1 MTKKDKLLERFLAL
15 PNDFSFDELKSLLES
30 MGFEIENKGKTSGSR
45 VAFVHINFRRH
56 ILIHKPH
63 PSKIINKIYLKQIKK
78 YPPISTL
85 VVFI

>member
-15 PNDFSFDELKSLLES
+15 PNDFTFDELKSLLES

-45 VAFVHINFRRH
+45 VAFIHINFRRH

-63 PSKIINKIYLKQIKK
+63 PSKIINKIYLKQIKMEL
-78 YPPISTL
+78 TL
-85 VVFI
+85 KKII

>member
-15 PNDFSFDELKSLLES
+15 PNDFTFDELKSLLES

-45 VAFVHINFRRH
+45 VAFVHINYRKH

-63 PSKIINKIYLKQIKK
+63 PSKIIKKFYLKQIKMEL
-78 YPPISTL
+78 TL
-85 VVFI
+85 KKII

>member
-15 PNDFSFDELKSLLES
+15 PNNFTFDELKSLLES

-45 VAFVHINFRRH
+45 VAFVHINFSKH

-63 PSKIINKIYLKQIKK
+63 PSKIINKIYLKQIKMEL
-78 YPPISTL
+78 TL
-85 VVFI
+85 KKII

>member
-30 MGFEIENKGKTSGSR
+30 MGFEIENKGNTAGSR
-45 VAFVHINFRRH
+45 FAFVHINFRRH

-63 PSKIINKIYLKQIKK
+63 PSKIINKIYLKQIKMEL
-78 YPPISTL
+78 TL
-85 VVFI
+85 KKII

>member
-15 PNDFSFDELKSLLES
+15 PNDFTFDELKSLLES

-45 VAFVHINFRRH
+45 VAFVHINYRKH

-63 PSKIINKIYLKQIKK
+63 PSKIIKKFYLKQIKME
-78 YPPISTL
+78 
-85 VVFI
+85 

>member
-15 PNDFSFDELKSLLES
+15 PNDFTFDELKSLLES
-30 MGFEIENKGKTSGSR
+30 MGFEVENKGKTSGSR

-63 PSKIINKIYLKQIKK
+63 PSKIINKIYLKQIKMEL
-78 YPPISTL
+78 TL
-85 VVFI
+85 KKII

>member
-63 PSKIINKIYLKQIKK
+63 PSKIINKIYLKQIKMEL
-78 YPPISTL
+78 TL
-85 VVFI
+85 KKII

>member
-15 PNDFSFDELKSLLES
+15 PNDFTFDELKSLLES

-45 VAFVHINFRRH
+45 VAFVHRNFSRH

-63 PSKIINKIYLKQIKK
+63 PSKIINKIILKQIKMEL
-78 YPPISTL
+78 TL
-85 VVFI
+85 KKII

>member
-15 PNDFSFDELKSLLES
+15 PNDFTFDELKSLLES

-45 VAFVHINFRRH
+45 VAFVHINYRKH

-63 PSKIINKIYLKQIKK
+63 PSKIINKIYLKQIKMEL
-78 YPPISTL
+78 TL
-85 VVFI
+85 KKII